1 MKFGTLQ
8 VRENEIPL
16 RNWSGGSAQLRA
28 SEGTLVFTKQSQ
40 AENKPIVWRSL
51 QK

>member
-16 RNWSGGSAQLRA
+16 RNCLVVLRT